1 MSTTGTA
8 IETQGALRGVRVVEF
23 GQYIPGPLLGMLL
36 AEQGADVIK
45 VERPGGDPARS
56 EPAFATWN
64 RSKRSVELDL
74 KTAKGQEKT
83 QELVGWADVLIENY
97 RPGVADR
104 LGIGYQAAKHNSGLI
119 YCSLPGFGEE
129 SPHRNDQGWEPIV
142 SAATGAHQGVPG
154 MDEPLFL
161 PCPRPAASRQLSDQ
175 SRWPWPLSPA
185 SGPDEGSASRCRST
199 APCSRPWAGT
209 CPSSTTSILL
219 TCSNCPGT

>member
-1 MSTTGTA
+1 MSTTEPY
-8 IETQGALRGVRVVEF
+8 IDTQGALRGIRVVEF

-74 KTAKGQEKT
+74 KSATGLEKAR
-83 QELVGWADVLIENY
+83 ELIGWADVLIENF
-97 RPGVADR
+97 RPSVADR
-104 LGIGYQAAKHNSGLI
+104 LGIGYEETKDNPALI

-129 SPHRNDQGWEPIV
+129 SPHRNERGWEHIV
-142 SAATGAHQGVPG
+142 GAATGAHQGVPG

-161 PCPRPAASRQLSDQ
+161 PL
-175 SRWPWPLSPA
+175 
-185 SGPDEGSASRCRST
+185 
-199 APCSRPWAGT
+199 
-209 CPSSTTSILL
+209 PSSPKSL
-219 TCSNCPGT
+219 